1 MEREVCMM
9 GAMWHA
15 TWDSHRGVLAAEQP
29 VMFGRPRAAYV
40 EGRGKAFGK

>member
-1 MEREVCMM
+1 M

-29 VMFGRPRAAYV
+29 VMYGRPWAAYV
-40 EGRGKAFGK
+40 EGGGKAFGK